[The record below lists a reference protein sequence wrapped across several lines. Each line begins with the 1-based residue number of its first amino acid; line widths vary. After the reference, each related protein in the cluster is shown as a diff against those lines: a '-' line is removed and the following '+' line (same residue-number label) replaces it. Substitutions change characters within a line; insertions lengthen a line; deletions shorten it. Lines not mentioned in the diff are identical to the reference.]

1 MSICQ
6 KSPPFLSKFP
16 PPCPKKNET
25 TVILM
30 IFLGQ
35 NDDDIALVFFVVD
48 FQAKIH
54 SCQDVFPQTFAK
66 NSHEIM
72 ANFTFF
78 VILSKNSDESSVHIF
93 RHFGKFWSFA
103 RFFGVWVGGGI
114 GAGVRV

>member
-1 MSICQ
+1 
-6 KSPPFLSKFP
+6 
-16 PPCPKKNET
+16 
-25 TVILM
+25 M

-78 VILSKNSDESSVHIF
+78 VILRKNSDESSVHIF
-93 RHFGKFWSFA
+93 RYFGN
-103 RFFGVWVGGGI
+103 FGRLKDFSVFGLGGG
-114 GAGVRV
+114 